1 MDAQLLQRAA
11 MKVAIHVDAAERP
24 FNRVNHAV
32 LIAIQLL
39 EMIMSEFRR
48 LRATYGGG
56 VGVRARVI
64 ALRIF
69 EHAVVDQIRPWL
81 HDGFG
86 RNLFLNFDL
95 QPPFH

>member
-1 MDAQLLQRAA
+1 
-11 MKVAIHVDAAERP
+11 MKVAIHVDAAQRP
-24 FNRVNHAV
+24 FNRVNHAI

-64 ALRIF
+64 PLRIF

-86 RNLFLNFDL
+86 RNLFVGFDHAMGFRIHWL
-95 QPPFH
+95 

>member
-1 MDAQLLQRAA
+1 MNAQLLQRAA
-11 MKVAIHVDAAERP
+11 MKVAIHVDAAQRP
-24 FNRVNHAV
+24 FNRVNHAI

-56 VGVRARVI
+56 VGVWARVI

-69 EHAVVDQIRPWL
+69 QHAVVDEIRP
-81 HDGFG
+81 
-86 RNLFLNFDL
+86 
-95 QPPFH
+95 